1 MTVRKSEKDKG
12 ITRLKRELNK
22 VNNDSA
28 KKKEKL
34 KSARS
39 ELRGLKAENNK
50 KKEQTI
56 RLTEEQSRLLSEL
69 LGDTSITNS

>member
-28 KKKEKL
+28 KKKEEL

-50 KKEQTI
+50 KK
-56 RLTEEQSRLLSEL
+56 SRP
-69 LGDTSITNS
+69 